1 MNAVITLALPI
12 FAVIAV
18 GLAAG
23 RLKLMTNADSQTLNK
38 FVFRFA
44 MPAALFGVTSTTPP
58 PGADYIPL
66 ALVYAA
72 AAFASIFATYLL
84 AQKLFPISAEEAG
97 AHAFAATIGNAVFL
111 GLPIALAVE
120 TWARPYIVLMLIEG
134 VAIITIGAALM
145 APRQN
150 GLSLFGRIKKTLK
163 APLTN
168 PLVIAS
174 ASGFLFSAAGFSL
187 PESGVA
193 FFRILGA
200 AAGPAALFSL
210 GLFLATNAYPNIG
223 SIAGRASSILMV
235 KLAFLPALALGGA
248 YLMGVD
254 DPTHISALALF
265 TFMPSGVTSFVM
277 ASQYG
282 IYKTETASAL
292 LLSTLCAVFTVSGV
306 LIVFAST

>member
-1 MNAVITLALPI
+1 MNAVVTLALPI

-23 RLKLMTNADSQTLNK
+23 RLGLMTNADSQTLNK

-44 MPAALFGVTSTTPP
+44 MPAALFGLTATTPP

-66 ALVYAA
+66 AAA
-72 AAFASIFATYLL
+72 YAFAGFATIFGAYVV
-84 AQKLFPISAEEAG
+84 AQTVFPITKEEAG

-120 TWARPYIVLMLIEG
+120 TWARAYIVLMLIEG

-145 APRQN
+145 ARRQN
-150 GLSLFGRIKKTLK
+150 GLSRLARVRKTLK
-163 APLTN
+163 APFTN

-174 ASGFLFSAAGFSL
+174 ASGFLFSAVGLSL

-210 GLFLATNAYPNIG
+210 GLFLATNEYPDIR
-223 SIAGRASSILMV
+223 SIAGRALSILMV
-235 KLAFLPALALGGA
+235 KLAFLPALALGAA
-248 YLMGVD
+248 YVLGVN

-282 IYKTETASAL
+282 IYKTETAAAL

-306 LIVFAST
+306 LIVFA